1 VETNVNPDT
10 AGELRERRLAAGLT
24 QQQLANLAD
33 CSLTHLQ
40 LLERGYRPTRSE
52 VRTRVL
58 AALREH
64 EAVCQ
69 PEDER
74 EGDRRTDA

>member
-1 VETNVNPDT
+1 METNVNPDT
-10 AGELRERRLAAGLT
+10 AGGLRERRLAAGLT
-24 QQQLANLAD
+24 QQQLANLSE

-52 VRTRVL
+52 VCTRVL

-64 EAVCQ
+64 EVFSR
-69 PEDER
+69 PE
-74 EGDRRTDA
+74 GGGVTRTLS